1 MQYSSACR
9 WEEIEK
15 IEAVLKN
22 CFPNSYVAS
31 YRNNKTEQELE
42 IYVAASKAEPKSR
55 VFSANGIR
63 AEIEKEIIE
72 AIKKQLGL

>member
-1 MQYSSACR
+1 M
-9 WEEIEK
+9 
-15 IEAVLKN
+15 
-22 CFPNSYVAS
+22 AS

-55 VFSANGIR
+55 VFSADGVR

-72 AIKKQLGL
+72 AIKKQLGV